1 MMTDDLAERM
11 TRAGMRSAE
20 AERKARHF
28 ARAAER
34 LREMRGSES
43 RDVRR
48 WYVPG
53 RIEVL
58 GKHTDYAGG
67 RSLLCAA
74 ERGFCVA
81 ASPRNDAVVRIADAA
96 AGLEAEF
103 PFVAD
108 LTPGSGWSA
117 YPMTVAR
124 RLARNFPGPLRGM
137 DLAFVS
143 DLPRSAGMSSSSA
156 LMIATFV
163 ALFDINYLEDRD
175 EFAANI
181 HGREELAGY
190 LACIENGRSFGT
202 LAGDS
207 GVGTFGGSE
216 DHVAILCCRAGLL
229 SQYAFGPIRLERQIA
244 LPEALTFVVGVSG
257 IAAEK
262 TGAARGA
269 YNRASRAA
277 SVILEL
283 WCAATG
289 RTDATLFDAVA
300 SDPDA
305 IDRMRLCLGSSESR
319 EFRSQAL
326 LDRFAHF
333 VFENQIIIP
342 SAGDALVKGEMG
354 KFSGWVEQSQ
364 TAAERLLS
372 NQIPET
378 VELVRLARKFGAI
391 AASAF
396 GAGFGGSVWALTRSS
411 DADTF
416 ADDWAWSYRK
426 QFPNGAGASEFFA
439 TRPGPAILRL

>member
-20 AERKARHF
+20 AERKAQHF
-28 ARAAER
+28 ARASER
-34 LREMRGSES
+34 LRGLRGTES

-96 AGLEAEF
+96 ADLEAEF

-108 LTPGSGWSA
+108 LPSGSGWSA
-117 YPMTVAR
+117 YPTTVAR

-181 HGREELAGY
+181 HDREELAGY

-216 DHVAILCCRAGLL
+216 DHVAILCCRAGSL
-229 SQYAFGPIRLERQIA
+229 SQYAFSPIRAERQIP
-244 LPEALTFVVGVSG
+244 LPDDLTLVIGVSG
-257 IAAEK
+257 VAAEK
-262 TGAARGA
+262 TGAARTA
-269 YNRASRAA
+269 YNRAARAL
-277 SVILEL
+277 SVILET
-283 WCAATG
+283 WCLATG
-289 RTDATLFDAVA
+289 RKDATLSDAVTSA
-300 SDPDA
+300 PDA
-305 IDRMRLCLGSSESR
+305 VDQMRQFLGRSGSR
-319 EFRSQAL
+319 EFRPQAL
-326 LDRFAHF
+326 LDRLGQF
-333 VFENQIIIP
+333 VLENQVIIP
-342 SAGDALVKGEMG
+342 AATEALAKGEMG
-354 KFSGWVEQSQ
+354 KFGGWVDQSQ
-364 TAAERLLS
+364 AAAEKLLG

-378 VELVRLARKFGAI
+378 IELAHFARKLGAI

-396 GAGFGGSVWALTRSS
+396 GAG
-411 DADTF
+411 
-416 ADDWAWSYRK
+416 
-426 QFPNGAGASEFFA
+426 
-439 TRPGPAILRL
+439 